1 MNVRIGVSNRHV
13 HLKKDDFIKLFGNI
27 DLEIDKELY
36 QPGQF
41 ASKCRVTIKTS
52 KSELNN
58 VRVMGPF
65 RNYTQ
70 VEISKT
76 DAYILGLNPPVR
88 TSGDLDDSEVVTLVG
103 PSGSLVTNGCIIA
116 DRHIHITEEDKKKYN
131 LDDSLCVEVGN
142 VKKSILY
149 DVHLKISPE
158 SRMEMHIDTD
168 DANGN
173 FVKTGDEGE
182 IK

>member
-58 VRVMGPF
+58 VPVMGPF

-70 VEISKT
+70 V
-76 DAYILGLNPPVR
+76 
-88 TSGDLDDSEVVTLVG
+88 
-103 PSGSLVTNGCIIA
+103 
-116 DRHIHITEEDKKKYN
+116 
-131 LDDSLCVEVGN
+131 
-142 VKKSILY
+142 
-149 DVHLKISPE
+149 
-158 SRMEMHIDTD
+158 
-168 DANGN
+168 
-173 FVKTGDEGE
+173 
-182 IK
+182 